1 MAGRGMR
8 HTTFANNDMN
18 TRDRLNRFSRRMNS
32 ARTDV
37 FVFVV
42 QYFVIWILFIVPG
55 YWEYPDMMLN
65 VMFWLLVGELVVW
78 FLIRRI
84 IPRDRWHE
92 E

>member
-1 MAGRGMR
+1 MK
-8 HTTFANNDMN
+8 HTTFVNNAMN

-42 QYFVIWILFIVPG
+42 QYFVIWIFFIVPG